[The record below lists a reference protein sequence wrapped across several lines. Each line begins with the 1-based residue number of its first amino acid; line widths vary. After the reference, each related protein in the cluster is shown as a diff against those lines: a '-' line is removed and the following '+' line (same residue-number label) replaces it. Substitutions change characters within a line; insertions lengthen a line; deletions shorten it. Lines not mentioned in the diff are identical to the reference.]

1 MPKFMVTLTGA
12 TSMGSI
18 VQCAALTAKLNGKPI
33 ATVGDVATYP
43 QASDVLVEG
52 VPGILLNG
60 KPIVC
65 SGGKT
70 AMGAC
75 VMPNTCVKVS
85 TTRRQCLSFTS
96 RTTSMPSSRFSLT
109 SLNLR

>member
-43 QASDVLVEG
+43 QASRQRLIVVES
-52 VPGILLNG
+52 I
-60 KPIVC
+60 
-65 SGGKT
+65 
-70 AMGAC
+70 A
-75 VMPNTCVKVS
+75 
-85 TTRRQCLSFTS
+85 
-96 RTTSMPSSRFSLT
+96 
-109 SLNLR
+109 